1 MEQYFEWD
9 EAKNRK
15 NQKKHDI
22 SFETASLIFEDPLRI
37 SIQDRHTNGE
47 ERWQTIGKVKGVLML
62 LVAHTIFDEDD
73 CEIIRII
80 SARQV
85 TKAERNQYE
94 HVRHGQFYRPVKQQ
108 TSVRLDADVLAWL
121 KSQGK
126 GYQTRMNKILREAM
140 LNERKNH
147 Q

>member
-1 MEQYFEWD
+1 MEQYFEWG

-15 NQKKHDI
+15 NQKKHDV
-22 SFETASLIFEDPLRI
+22 SFETASLVFEDPLRI
-37 SIQDRHTNGE
+37 SIQDRHTDGE

-85 TKAERNQYE
+85 TNCLLY
-94 HVRHGQFYRPVKQQ
+94 
-108 TSVRLDADVLAWL
+108 TSPSPRDL
-121 KSQGK
+121 S
-126 GYQTRMNKILREAM
+126 TSRMPSSA
-140 LNERKNH
+140 
-147 Q
+147 

>member
-15 NQKKHDI
+15 NQKKHDV
-22 SFETASLIFEDPLRI
+22 SFETLRI
-37 SIQDRHTNGE
+37 SIQDRHTDGE

-85 TKAERNQYE
+85 TKAERNKYE
-94 HVRHGQFYRPVKQQ
+94 HG
-108 TSVRLDADVLAWL
+108 
-121 KSQGK
+121 
-126 GYQTRMNKILREAM
+126 
-140 LNERKNH
+140 
-147 Q
+147 